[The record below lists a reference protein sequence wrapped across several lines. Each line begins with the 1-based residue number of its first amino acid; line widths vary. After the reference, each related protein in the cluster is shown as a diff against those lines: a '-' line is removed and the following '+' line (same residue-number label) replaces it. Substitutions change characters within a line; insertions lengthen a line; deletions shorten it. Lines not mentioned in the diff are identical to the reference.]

1 MIVKSDGFWLISR
14 NSNDDYWGKTK
25 SPDWTAVGSIKHY
38 PNEGMG
44 MGVEPHYHDA
54 DEVWIFAYGRGEAWI
69 DGQVF
74 EVTDN
79 TAVYT
84 PMGATHRY
92 QMFTDYDTVS
102 VVTKLERQKR
112 DTHLYPEEHGAPV
125 PTVPGFVVPGAE
137 NTGPIADRGERCP
150 FTDLRLVDLE
160 PGGEIEEETLAANEH
175 WVVVR
180 GTARVEAGGTGA
192 ELTMGDVAMLRRG
205 TRRRIDSDGG
215 ARLALA
221 RTQPA

>member
-54 DEVWIFAYGRGEAWI
+54 DEVWIFGYGRGEAWI

-125 PTVPGFVVPGAE
+125 PTVPGFVVPGARTRARSPTAASAAPSPISASSTSSPAARSSKRCWPPTS
-137 NTGPIADRGERCP
+137 TG
-150 FTDLRLVDLE
+150 
-160 PGGEIEEETLAANEH
+160 
-175 WVVVR
+175 
-180 GTARVEAGGTGA
+180 
-192 ELTMGDVAMLRRG
+192 
-205 TRRRIDSDGG
+205 S
-215 ARLALA
+215 
-221 RTQPA
+221 

>member
-1 MIVKSDGFWLISR
+1 MLRALGAVREPPLPAGVNICVLLVE
-14 NSNDDYWGKTK
+14 DDAAP
-25 SPDWTAVGSIKHY
+25 S
-38 PNEGMG
+38 
-44 MGVEPHYHDA
+44 GVA
-54 DEVWIFAYGRGEAWI
+54 DHAANRRRAGR
-69 DGQVF
+69 
-74 EVTDN
+74 
-79 TAVYT
+79 
-84 PMGATHRY
+84 
-92 QMFTDYDTVS
+92 
-102 VVTKLERQKR
+102 ERGHLVCAGPLAHQHHA
-112 DTHLYPEEHGAPV
+112 DTHVEDPEH
-125 PTVPGFVVPGAE
+125 
-137 NTGPIADRGERCP
+137 
-150 FTDLRLVDLE
+150 LRLVDLE